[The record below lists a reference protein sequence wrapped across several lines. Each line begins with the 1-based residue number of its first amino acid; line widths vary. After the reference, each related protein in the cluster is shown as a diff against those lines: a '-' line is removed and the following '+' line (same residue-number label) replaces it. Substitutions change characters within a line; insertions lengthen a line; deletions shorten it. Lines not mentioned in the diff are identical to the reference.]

1 MEERWM
7 QVGDN
12 KPIIEGDMVLD
23 VARMIKKELERRG
36 AKVSLIRDSDRPTTN
51 LRPEKLK
58 GPAIQSLRDNGRAV
72 NPASLKSETER
83 LFYRTAEIRAR
94 AKKVNTQLKPDL
106 VLALH
111 FNAESWGN
119 PVRPTLTNLNHLHLL
134 VSGCYSARELAFDDQ
149 RYELMLK
156 LLNRSYD
163 KELSV
168 SRAVAQ
174 SMARATRLPPYI
186 YTSDSAIN
194 VGGSPYIWA
203 RNLLA
208 NRLFEC
214 PVIYLEPY
222 VMNNQEVVDRV
233 QLGDYAG
240 RRNINGT
247 PRESIYREY
256 VRGVVDGIV
265 AHYGQ

>member
-1 MEERWM
+1 
-7 QVGDN
+7 
-12 KPIIEGDMVLD
+12 
-23 VARMIKKELERRG
+23 
-36 AKVSLIRDSDRPTTN
+36 
-51 LRPEKLK
+51 
-58 GPAIQSLRDNGRAV
+58 
-72 NPASLKSETER
+72 
-83 LFYRTAEIRAR
+83 
-94 AKKVNTQLKPDL
+94 
-106 VLALH
+106 
-111 FNAESWGN
+111 
-119 PVRPTLTNLNHLHLL
+119 
-134 VSGCYSARELAFDDQ
+134 
-149 RYELMLK
+149 
-156 LLNRSYD
+156 
-163 KELSV
+163 
-168 SRAVAQ
+168 
-174 SMARATRLPPYI
+174 MARATRLPPYI

-265 AHYGQ
+265 AYYGQ